1 MNLDTIKNGLTQ
13 KFGRTSLVL
22 QKHSPEILLGA
33 GLVGVVATIVLTHK
47 ATLKLNDILETK
59 DQTLSEID
67 SAVINPKTSPVYSEQ
82 DAMEDK
88 GKVYVQTGLKI
99 AKLYGPA
106 VGVGVLSIGAI
117 LASHGI
123 MARQQVALVAA
134 YNLLAEGYKNY
145 RERVAEE
152 LGADVDKD
160 FHLAMKDETR
170 TETAIDEEG
179 KKTKVKRKTKGSTG
193 QKMPSIY
200 SRFFDEFN
208 PQYRTDRTMN
218 KAFLIAQQ
226 NYLNDLLVI
235 RGHVFLNEVYEQL
248 GFPHTKEGALVG
260 WVLRSPEQMKAEGR
274 DGHIDLGLFDVEN
287 DPAREFINGTNPSV
301 LIDPNVDGI
310 IYNLI

>member
-1 MNLDTIKNGLTQ
+1 MNIDTIKNGLTQ
-13 KFGRTSLVL
+13 KFGRTGLVI
-22 QKHSPEILLGA
+22 QKNSPEILLGL
-33 GLVGVVATIVLTHK
+33 GLVGMVATVVMASK
-47 ATLKLNDILETK
+47 ATLKVNGLLEAHK
-59 DQTLSEID
+59 ETLEKIDEAASSETMPYT
-67 SAVINPKTSPVYSEQ
+67 AE
-82 DAMEDK
+82 DAMKDK
-88 GKVYVQTGLKI
+88 ATVYIQTGLGLARIYGTSI
-99 AKLYGPA
+99 AMGT
-106 VGVGVLSIGAI
+106 LSVSAI

-123 MARQQVALVAA
+123 MARRTASLVAA

-145 RERVAEE
+145 RERVADE

-160 FHLAMKDETR
+160 FHLGVQDETH

-179 KKTKVKRKTKGSTG
+179 KKTKVKKKTKGTILG
-193 QKMPSIY
+193 RKMPSVY

-287 DPAREFINGTNPSV
+287 DPSREFINGTNPAI
-301 LIDPNVDGI
+301 LIDPNVDGL
-310 IYNLI
+310 IYHLI